1 MFKSLIKKSNY
12 LLKLGRYN
20 KPSGSFLLMWPCYW
34 GSMIEV
40 NNQFLF
46 IKSLILFF
54 LGSFIMRGAGCCI
67 NDILDK
73 EYDAKVKRTRERPLA
88 SGKLNLTEAVF
99 FTIFQ
104 LLIGLLVILQ
114 FDSRVII
121 IGFIIMPFVFIYPL
135 LKRFTHFPQVLLGLI
150 FNWGI
155 IIGYISQNNL
165 FDYKI
170 LFVYFAGVFL
180 TIAYDTVYGFQDIE
194 DDKKIGVKS
203 LSILIENNSVYYL
216 TTLYF
221 ISFLLF
227 TFFFF
232 IYYDG
237 FIKNVISS
245 IIIFTFY
252 YSQVFKFFKK
262 DAFIEIFNSNTFYGG
277 LIAII
282 LLIRNYL

>member
-1 MFKSLIKKSNY
+1 MNSRR
-12 LLKLGRYN
+12 LGI
-20 KPSGSFLLMWPCYW
+20 W
-34 GSMIEV
+34 
-40 NNQFLF
+40 
-46 IKSLILFF
+46 
-54 LGSFIMRGAGCCI
+54 
-67 NDILDK
+67 
-73 EYDAKVKRTRERPLA
+73 KVE
-88 SGKLNLTEAVF
+88 LTEAVF

-104 LLIGLLVILQ
+104 LLIGLLVLLQ

-221 ISFLLF
+221 ISFLLLLFSFSF
-227 TFFFF
+227 TMM
-232 IYYDG
+232 D
-237 FIKNVISS
+237 
-245 IIIFTFY
+245 
-252 YSQVFKFFKK
+252 
-262 DAFIEIFNSNTFYGG
+262 
-277 LIAII
+277 L
-282 LLIRNYL
+282 